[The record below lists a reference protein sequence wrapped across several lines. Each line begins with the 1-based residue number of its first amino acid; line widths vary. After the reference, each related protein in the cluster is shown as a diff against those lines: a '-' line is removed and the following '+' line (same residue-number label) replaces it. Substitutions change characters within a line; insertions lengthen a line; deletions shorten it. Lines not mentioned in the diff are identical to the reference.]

1 MLSSELTQLELLAEV
16 DSLLAELTRWA
27 DSAPDWPAAR
37 TSAALVK
44 RLAERAQSLRLR
56 MEAPLVVATLG
67 GTGTGKSTLVN
78 ALVGAEVTL
87 AGRERPTTRRPTF
100 ICRPDLRPEM
110 VGIDPDTVHVERRE
124 LPMLA
129 HLVIVDCPDP
139 DTTEGADEAGTN
151 LARLRA
157 LLPHCDVL
165 LITATQ
171 QKYRSARVLAELASA
186 APGARLVFVQT
197 HADQGDDIR
206 SDWRDVLA
214 EAYAPGDIFLVDSLA
229 ALADARAGIEPR
241 GDFGRLVDL
250 LTRELAGAAAA
261 RIRRANFLDLVEATL
276 AACRNKLDAA
286 LPAVHQL
293 ETALAE
299 QRGRMSAKL
308 IENLSDELLKSRRTW
323 ENRLLAEVASSW
335 GFSPFSLLI
344 RGYQGLG
351 GLVSNAMLLRMR
363 STAQVAIW
371 GAMEGGRRLRS
382 RKQSRTADEAAAR
395 AATWSW
401 DAGELRTATII
412 IDGYASEAGLAH
424 HPTTE
429 RQMARQADEA
439 ATAFVAAASGQL
451 QKVIRT
457 AAARHTGWFTRFRYE
472 LLLGAM
478 LGVLIYRS
486 GKNFFWDSWLA
497 PNPQPSAVY
506 GSDFYLASGLW
517 LAAWCALLLW
527 AFTNRLRRGLNS
539 QIVRLAHEWTT
550 ATPTVSFFSHYEHQC
565 RAARRFRQEL
575 TRLESILSG
584 TQAKIVAP
592 SERLGHR
599 IA

>member
-16 DSLLAELTRWA
+16 DSLLAELTRWSE
-27 DSAPDWPAAR
+27 SAPDWPSAR
-37 TSAALVK
+37 TCAALVK
-44 RLAERAQSLRLR
+44 RLTERAESLRLR

-87 AGRERPTTRRPTF
+87 AGRERPTTRRPTL

-139 DTTEGADEAGTN
+139 DTTEESEEVGTN

-206 SDWRDVLA
+206 ADWRDVLA
-214 EAYAPGDIFLVDSLA
+214 DEYAPGDIFLVDSLA
-229 ALADARAGIEPR
+229 ALADSRAGLEPR

-299 QRGRMSAKL
+299 QRGRMSARL

-344 RGYQGLG
+344 RAYQGLG

-371 GAMEGGRRLRS
+371 GAMEGGRRLRD
-382 RKQSRTADEAAAR
+382 RKQSRTADAAAAR

-412 IDGYASEAGLAH
+412 IDGYASEADRDSGGTRSQ
-424 HPTTE
+424 PP
-429 RQMARQADEA
+429 
-439 ATAFVAAASGQL
+439 AAAPGGRFGRQTGSG
-451 QKVIRT
+451 
-457 AAARHTGWFTRFRYE
+457 
-472 LLLGAM
+472 
-478 LGVLIYRS
+478 
-486 GKNFFWDSWLA
+486 
-497 PNPQPSAVY
+497 
-506 GSDFYLASGLW
+506 
-517 LAAWCALLLW
+517 
-527 AFTNRLRRGLNS
+527 
-539 QIVRLAHEWTT
+539 
-550 ATPTVSFFSHYEHQC
+550 
-565 RAARRFRQEL
+565 
-575 TRLESILSG
+575 
-584 TQAKIVAP
+584 
-592 SERLGHR
+592 ERGHR
-599 IA
+599 R

>member
-16 DSLLAELTRWA
+16 DALLAEMKRWSQ
-27 DSAPDWPAAR
+27 SAPDWPAAR
-37 TSAALVK
+37 TCAALVK
-44 RLAERAQSLRLR
+44 RLTDRAEALRVR

-78 ALVGAEVTL
+78 ALVGAEVTQ

-110 VGIDPDTVHVERRE
+110 VGIDPETVHIERRD

-129 HLVIVDCPDP
+129 HVVIVDCPDP
-139 DTTEGADEAGTN
+139 DTTEEPDAGGTN

-206 SDWRDVLA
+206 ADWRDVLA
-214 EAYAPGDIFLVDSLA
+214 EEYAPGDIFLVDSLA
-229 ALADARAGIEPR
+229 ALADARAGLEPR

-276 AACRNKLDAA
+276 AACREKLDAA
-286 LPAVHQL
+286 LPAIGQL
-293 ETALAE
+293 EGALAE
-299 QRGRMSAKL
+299 QRARMSAQL
-308 IENLSDELLKSRRTW
+308 IANLSDELLKSRRTW
-323 ENRLLAEVASSW
+323 ENRLLAEVASRW

-344 RGYQGLG
+344 RTYQGLG
-351 GLVSNAMLLRMR
+351 GLVANAMLLRMR

-371 GAMEGGRRLRS
+371 GALEGGRRLRS
-382 RKQSRTADEAAAR
+382 RQQSRSADAAASR
-395 AATWSW
+395 AAAWSW

-412 IDGYASEAGLAH
+412 LDGYAGEAGLTQQ
-424 HPTTE
+424 PTSD

-439 ATAFVAAASGQL
+439 ASAFVATASGQL
-451 QKVIRT
+451 QKIIRAT
-457 AAARHTGWFTRFRYE
+457 AGRHSGWFTRFRYE

-478 LGVLIYRS
+478 LALLLYRC

-497 PNPQPSAVY
+497 PNPQPVF
-506 GSDFYLASGLW
+506 GTDFYLASALW
-517 LAAWCALLLW
+517 LTAWCALLLW
-527 AFTNRLRRGLNS
+527 AFTNRLRRGLNR
-539 QIVRLAHEWTT
+539 QIASLAQEWTT
-550 ATPTVSFFSHYEHQC
+550 ATPAVSFFSHYEQQC
-565 RAARRFRQEL
+565 RSARRFRQEL
-575 TRLESILSG
+575 TRLENLVAA
-584 TQAKIVAP
+584 TQAKVVAP